1 MQIWVDADAC
11 PNAIKPILFKAAERC
26 EVQCIFVANV
36 AIALPNSKWLTRKV
50 VPSGFDEADLYIE
63 QNVAVGDLVITSDI
77 PLASDCI
84 ERGALVMTSK
94 GEQYTRENIKQKL
107 QMRDFMDQMRS
118 SGFETGGAA
127 PYGDRDKATFANALD
142 RLLAKRPK

>member
-26 EVQCIFVANV
+26 EVTCIFVANV

-63 QNVAVGDLVITSDI
+63 QNVAAGDLVITSDI

-118 SGFETGGAA
+118 SGFETGGSA
-127 PYGDRDKATFANALD
+127 PFGDRDKAAFANALD
-142 RLLAKRPK
+142 RLLAKRPR

>member
-26 EVQCIFVANV
+26 EVQCVFVANV

-84 ERGALVMTSK
+84 ARGALVMTSK
-94 GEQYTRENIKQKL
+94 GEQYTLENIKQKL

-118 SGFETGGAA
+118 SGFDTGGSA
-127 PYGDRDKATFANALD
+127 PYGDRDKAAFANALD
-142 RLLAKRPK
+142 RFLAKRPR

>member
-26 EVQCIFVANV
+26 EVLCTFVANM

-50 VPSGFDEADLYIE
+50 VPSGFDEADTYIE
-63 QNVAVGDLVITSDI
+63 ENVSPGDIVITSDI

-84 ERGALVMTSK
+84 ARGALVLTSK
-94 GEQYTRENIKQKL
+94 GEQYTAENIKQKL
-107 QMRDFMDQMRS
+107 AMRDFMDQMRS
-118 SGFETGGAA
+118 SGFDTGGA
-127 PYGDRDKATFANALD
+127 PPFGDRDKASFANALD
-142 RLLAKRPK
+142 RLLAKRPH

>member
-63 QNVAVGDLVITSDI
+63 QNVSDGDLVITSDI

-84 ERGALVMTSK
+84 ARGALVMTSK

-118 SGFETGGAA
+118 SGFDTGGAA

-142 RLLAKRPK
+142 RLLAKRPR

>member
-11 PNAIKPILFKAAERC
+11 PNAIKPILYKAAERC
-26 EVQCIFVANV
+26 EVQCVFVANV

-63 QNVAVGDLVITSDI
+63 QNVAQGDLVITSDI

-118 SGFETGGAA
+118 SGFDTGGSA

-142 RLLAKRPK
+142 RLLAKRPR